1 MNPNPFLNA
10 FVFLIDALL
19 GIYILFLMLRFILQW
34 LRTSFRDPVFQIFLQ
49 ITNPVLRPLYHF
61 IPGWR
66 NIDVAVIILMLALE
80 MFKVK
85 LAIAFTQ
92 VKVSFIAWMLISA
105 IELIIL
111 FLYIFLFAIIIRV
124 ILSWVAPYN
133 TSPLS
138 NILDQLTDSIMFNT
152 RRLISPI
159 IPTVHGID
167 FSPFFATLFLLF
179 LIKLIEPL
187 QPILLRF

>member
-1 MNPNPFLNA
+1 VNPNPFLNA

-34 LRTSFRDPVFQIFLQ
+34 VHTSFRDPIFQIFLQ
-49 ITNPVLRPLYHF
+49 ITNPVLRPLYRF
-61 IPGWR
+61 IPSWR
-66 NIDVAVIILMLALE
+66 NVDVAIIVLMLALE
-80 MFKVK
+80 MIKVK
-85 LAIAFTQ
+85 LAILFTLI
-92 VKVSFIAWMLISA
+92 KVSFIAWMLVSL
-105 IELIIL
+105 IELIVL

-124 ILSWVAPYN
+124 ILSWVAPYSN
-133 TSPLS
+133 SPLNS
-138 NILDQLTDSIMFNT
+138 ILNQLTDSIMFNT

-159 IPTVHGID
+159 IPTIQGID

-179 LIKLIEPL
+179 LIKLVEPL